1 MSLKK
6 LMTRTLLNGLVAAAR
21 FGTGV
26 LVGCTGGNRA
36 GERRESGDVKAGL
49 RITKRGTG
57 DVGSKHAVAEQG
69 AEGGGGDKGCGAYQI
84 GPTTPIGLV
93 PG

>member
-6 LMTRTLLNGLVAAAR
+6 LMKRMLLIGLVAAAR

-26 LVGCTGGNRA
+26 LVGSTGCYGA
-36 GERRESGDVKAGL
+36 GERRQPGDVKAGQKVS
-49 RITKRGTG
+49 RRGTG
-57 DVGSKHAVAEQG
+57 DVGSEHAVAEQG
-69 AEGGGGDKGCGAYQI
+69 FEGSGGKRGCGAYQI
-84 GPTTPIGLV
+84 GPTTPIGLA